1 MVYEWI
7 DIYCFI
13 ELLWE
18 LTAIVVVFVLDV
30 EALTWTMVGLSF
42 VNQYYTLCILVNV
55 TVWISSIKSSI
66 NYIIHGLWLRIYLIV
81 FVIFSEACL
90 NIFGWV
96 IVAKSWILSLRT

>member
-1 MVYEWI
+1 MVHEWI

-30 EALTWTMVGLSF
+30 EALTWAMVGLSF
-42 VNQYYTLCILVNV
+42 VNQYYALCILVNV

-81 FVIFSEACL
+81 FTEAWL

>member
-1 MVYEWI
+1 MVHEWI

-13 ELLWE
+13 ELLWK

-30 EALTWTMVGLSF
+30 EALTWAMVGLSF

-66 NYIIHGLWLRIYLIV
+66 NYITHGLWLRIYLIV
-81 FVIFSEACL
+81 FTEAWL

-96 IVAKSWILSLRT
+96 IVAKSWILSLCT

>member
-1 MVYEWI
+1 MVHEWI

-30 EALTWTMVGLSF
+30 EALTWAMMGLSF

-81 FVIFSEACL
+81 FTEAWL

>member
-1 MVYEWI
+1 MVHEWI

-30 EALTWTMVGLSF
+30 EALTWAMVGLSF

-81 FVIFSEACL
+81 FTEAWL

>member
-1 MVYEWI
+1 MVHEWI

-13 ELLWE
+13 ELLWK

-30 EALTWTMVGLSF
+30 EALTWAMVGLSF

-81 FVIFSEACL
+81 FTEAWL

>member
-1 MVYEWI
+1 MVHEWI

-30 EALTWTMVGLSF
+30 EALTWAMVGLSF
-42 VNQYYTLCILVNV
+42 VNQYYTLGILVNV

-81 FVIFSEACL
+81 FTEAWL

>member
-1 MVYEWI
+1 MVHEWI

-30 EALTWTMVGLSF
+30 EALTWAMVGLSF

-81 FVIFSEACL
+81 FTEAWL

-96 IVAKSWILSLRT
+96 IVAKSWILSLCT